1 MYYLKRLPGLLSDQ
15 LVSEVSI
22 LTDIST
28 RNKRA
33 ATCVQT
39 STNPAIHNVLFHY
52 FQQHPM
58 GKEENYLMIVSDA
71 PRK

>member
-28 RNKRA
+28 QNKRA

-39 STNPAIHNVLFHY
+39 STNPAIHAQCTFPLFSTTPHGQRQEL
-52 FQQHPM
+52 FNDC
-58 GKEENYLMIVSDA
+58 E
-71 PRK
+71 